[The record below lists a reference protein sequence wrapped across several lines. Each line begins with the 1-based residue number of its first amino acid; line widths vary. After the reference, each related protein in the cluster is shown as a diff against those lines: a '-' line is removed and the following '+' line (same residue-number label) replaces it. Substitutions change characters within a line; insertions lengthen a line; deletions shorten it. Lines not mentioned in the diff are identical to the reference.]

1 MGTEFNILM
10 THCREAYAVFQQMA
24 SRTDDALYE
33 ALGQVHAL
41 RIEMHTNP
49 TLRAEF
55 DDLLQRHA
63 GGKPTNETLLLV
75 KYAFFPDTLQ
85 PGPGHKADLNKA
97 SRYAKLINTAL
108 DNGVEPGR
116 FVAFAREHGIQR
128 TAINSRRIRRS
139 NGTRRPNRRGKRG
152 PRSSPAIP
160 VGLFLATALAP
171 LEPWLYSSAVA
182 ERLASMTQ
190 KANDGP
196 QRIRLTIYVNNK
208 QAVLTGIAGES
219 WQGEFPEGAIRISSP
234 TQQPR
239 VNVGADPGEQHLQRR
254 TGLPRRMRGT
264 PIGPVSLH
272 RGRPPRVNG
281 YPGMEGSD

>member
-108 DNGVEPGR
+108 DNGVEPGQ
-116 FVAFAREHGIQR
+116 FVAFAREHGIHR
-128 TAINSRRIRRS
+128 TAVSSARTPRS
-139 NGTRRPNRRGKRG
+139 NGSRRPSRHGKRG
-152 PRSSPAIP
+152 PSSSPAIP

-182 ERLASMTQ
+182 ERLASMMQ

-196 QRIRLTIYVNNK
+196 QRIRLTIYVN
-208 QAVLTGIAGES
+208 QQRAVLTGIAGQS
-219 WQGEFPEGAIRISSP
+219 WSGKFPEGAIRISSP

-239 VNVGADPGEQHLQRR
+239 GNVGADPGEQHLQRR
-254 TGLPRRMRGT
+254 TGLPPRLRGT
-264 PIGPVSLH
+264 PVGPVSLH
-272 RGRPPRVNG
+272 RRRPGRVNG
-281 YPGMEGSD
+281 YPGREGAH

>member
-1 MGTEFNILM
+1 MPCSNRWLVAQMMRCTKRSDKC
-10 THCREAYAVFQQMA
+10 TH
-24 SRTDDALYE
+24 
-33 ALGQVHAL
+33 L

-75 KYAFFPDTLQ
+75 KLAFFPDKLQ

-108 DNGVEPGR
+108 DNGIEPGQ

-128 TAINSRRIRRS
+128 TAVSSARTRRFNR
-139 NGTRRPNRRGKRG
+139 TRRPNRHGERR
-152 PRSSPAIP
+152 PSRSPAIP
-160 VGLFLATALAP
+160 VGLFLATALRP
-171 LEPWLYSSAVA
+171 LEAWLCSSAVA
-182 ERLASMTQ
+182 ERLASMMQ

-196 QRIRLTIYVNNK
+196 QRIRLTIYVNQR

-219 WQGEFPEGAIRISSP
+219 WEGEFPDGAIRISRP
-234 TQQPR
+234 TQQPQ
-239 VNVGADPGEQHLQRR
+239 NNEPGTLERHPRR
-254 TGLPRRMRGT
+254 LMGLPARMRGT
-264 PIGPVSLH
+264 PVGAVSLH
-272 RGRPPRVNG
+272 SSPPAQGQRLSRHGRLPLNRTIVP
-281 YPGMEGSD
+281 